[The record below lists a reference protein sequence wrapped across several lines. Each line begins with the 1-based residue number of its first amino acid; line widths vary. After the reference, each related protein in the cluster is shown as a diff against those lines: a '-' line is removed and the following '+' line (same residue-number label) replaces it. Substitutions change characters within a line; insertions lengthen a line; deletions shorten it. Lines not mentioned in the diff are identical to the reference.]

1 MGEAHQCSL
10 PSPLLLS
17 AAAEQC
23 RDGAVCSWAGSALGC
38 GSVQSGLEDVP
49 EGRHWEW
56 DVDQQLSRVMVSGAA
71 VTQGCS

>member
-1 MGEAHQCSL
+1 M
-10 PSPLLLS
+10 
-17 AAAEQC
+17 
-23 RDGAVCSWAGSALGC
+23 
-38 GSVQSGLEDVP
+38 QSGLEDVP